1 MEGFWDEVQETK
13 RIRNKL
19 KKGEYEKIAEYIKGK
34 NISENFNRIVYT
46 ILVIYFIEKE
56 KSKSIKE
63 FRLVINKG
71 KKYLMS
77 KGINYD
83 EEIKKINNFFD

>member
-1 MEGFWDEVQETK
+1 MISKINKGGF
-13 RIRNKL
+13 
-19 KKGEYEKIAEYIKGK
+19 EKIVDYVKSK
-34 NISENFNRIVYT
+34 NITDNLNRVIYT
-46 ILVIYFIEKE
+46 ILVIYYIEKE

-63 FRLVINKG
+63 YRLVINKG

-83 EEIKKINNFFD
+83 DEISKINI